1 MLYVGIDLHGK
12 QMTVCVREENG
23 DVVLRRQVSTRG
35 DKVASFLEELSTCND
50 GEYVVLLEVCG
61 FHNWLV
67 DRLKGEP
74 FCRDVVLVQPQQT
87 NKKKTDRRDAN
98 HLSEM
103 LWVNRQRLLA
113 GEAIQGVRRVYI
125 PSDEERQDRQ
135 LTSVRMRLGRLK
147 TRTVNQMRHILR
159 RNNLEWERPTKTF
172 ATKKV
177 KHWLKTLALDETD
190 RLELDQLLEQWELWE
205 RHIAQMEER
214 IEVRFEKSAAAKL
227 LATIVGVS
235 CYMALAISSRIG
247 DIRRFA
253 HGRSLA
259 NFFGL
264 TPGSRSS
271 GDKERLGSITKQGS
285 RIVRFLLGQLV
296 VHVLRK
302 DEKLRTWSRA
312 IKKRRGANIARV
324 AVMRRMTVIIQR
336 MLSKQEQYR
345 YDGITEPRRR
355 PDPASPCAACELP
368 DRATIVAAYLP
379 EATSVSRED
388 KVPVPLLC
396 SEEG

>member
-1 MLYVGIDLHGK
+1 MLYLGIDLHAK
-12 QMTVCVREENG
+12 QMTVCAREENG

-35 DKVASFLEELSTCND
+35 EKVASFLEELRTSN
-50 GEYVVLLEVCG
+50 GGGYVALLEVCG

-67 DRLKGEP
+67 DRLKGES
-74 FCRDVVLVQPQQT
+74 CCHEVVLIQPQQT

-125 PSDEERQDRQ
+125 PSDDERQDRQ

-147 TRTVNQMRHILR
+147 TRTVNQIHHILR

-177 KHWLKTLALDETD
+177 KHWLKTLTLDETD
-190 RLELDQLLEQWELWE
+190 RLEMDQLLEQWELCE
-205 RHIAQMEER
+205 RHMAELEER
-214 IEVRFEKSAAAKL
+214 IEARFEKSAAAKL

-235 CYMALAISSRIG
+235 CYMALAIASRIG

-271 GDKERLGSITKQGS
+271 GEKEHLGSITKQGS

-312 IKKRRGANIARV
+312 IKKRRGADIARV

-345 YDGITEPRRR
+345 YDGITEPRR
-355 PDPASPCAACELP
+355 PDPASPNAACELP

-379 EATSVSRED
+379 QARRASEEG